1 MQRPL
6 EGGFRVKN
14 KNKNKNPQIIS
25 RAHVRRLRSVGQ
37 LATSN
42 KLQNEYG
49 TIMWNAGYSAQGEEE
64 EEEEKEARKLEG
76 RQGASL

>member
-1 MQRPL
+1 
-6 EGGFRVKN
+6 
-14 KNKNKNPQIIS
+14 
-25 RAHVRRLRSVGQ
+25 VGQ

-49 TIMWNAGYSAQGEEE
+49 TIMWNAGYIAQGEEE
-64 EEEEKEARKLEG
+64 EEKEKEARKLEG